1 MKLTQSCRTLCDPV
15 DYAEHGLL
23 QAMEW
28 VAFPFSGSFPE
39 IKSRSLTLQADSLPA
54 EPQGKPKNIGV
65 GSLSLLQQ
73 IFPTQ
78 ESNWGLLHCRLILYQ
93 LSYEGSPIPS
103 KEGLTF
109 IVVLFVYYMLPC

>member
-65 GSLSLLQQ
+65 GSLSPPG
-73 IFPTQ
+73 IEPGVSCIAGRFFT
-78 ESNWGLLHCRLILYQ
+78 S
-93 LSYEGSPIPS
+93 
-103 KEGLTF
+103 
-109 IVVLFVYYMLPC
+109 